1 MLETQIEMDDN
12 QVLKWRFDIS
22 TFRLI
27 GRDLITD
34 RVTALFELVKNCYD
48 ANATEV
54 TITFDNVGLDKN
66 RESSISIK
74 DDGIGMSF
82 TDIKDKWMVIGTS
95 NKRSNPFS
103 PEPFYRKC
111 VGEKGI
117 GRFAVDKLGDKVNI
131 ITKQSEE
138 KQWLD
143 VEIDWEA
150 YYKQSSDSNEIKLF
164 TDIENHY
171 EYYDSESINE
181 HGTTLKITS
190 VREIWL
196 ENDIKRFIAEAGKLV
211 SPFANMSYPM
221 QIKVIA
227 PEYGIETIAT
237 KNMDDVSIATTS
249 FSLGFDISSQTQDS
263 AYFDEETGK
272 INVRTIPIKSFGGI
286 KMKVYYFDEA
296 ARRRYRKEFPNN
308 QIDGVKIYRDSII
321 TTPFAENESE
331 DDKKRDVLGIDK
343 RLWMNIFDRVSTRE
357 IIGIVEITKKDNS
370 MIIDA
375 TNRQDFVDNKQYRD
389 LKEFIITQ
397 LDAIEGYKKYLRK
410 QKRKESRNNLES
422 AGQEIQSFISSVE
435 SIAEQNP
442 NLKDSL
448 TPVVEQAK
456 KTGKAVR
463 TAIKEKKE
471 AEEEFARKESVYMS
485 IMSLQEY
492 AIHITHAVRTTLNK
506 IRDRVEYF
514 NLFFPDP
521 TEEDVFKR
529 YAKEMYV
536 EFLNVNK
543 VIDYMLSYSQSNIQP
558 EDIELDKTIREI
570 FVEYT
575 PLFNANGITT
585 DLIIPEKVMLK
596 NTRRQFFRDILQN
609 LIDNSIKAVKDAEQ
623 KIIRCTVSVAK
634 EELIILLSDT
644 GYGIP
649 QEKRTWVFGVYNTTT
664 QDQGGAGIGLY
675 IVKTRVESLK
685 GKVFVT
691 DSEFGET
698 GTTIRIELPFKR

>member
-1 MLETQIEMDDN
+1 MDN
-12 QVLKWRFDIS
+12 GQVLKWRFDVS

-48 ANATEV
+48 ANASEV
-54 TITFDNVGLDKN
+54 TIIFNNVGINKKG
-66 RESSISIK
+66 ESSIYIK

-95 NKRSNPFS
+95 NKRSNPYS
-103 PEPFYRKC
+103 PEPFSRKC

-131 ITKQSEE
+131 FTKQKKE

-150 YYKQSSDSNEIKLF
+150 YYKQSSESNEIKLF

-171 EYYDSESINE
+171 EYYDSEDINE
-181 HGTTLKITS
+181 HGTTLKIS
-190 VREIWL
+190 NVREIWL
-196 ENDIKRFIAEAGKLV
+196 ENDIKRFIEEAGKLV

-227 PEYGIETIAT
+227 QEYGIETIAT
-237 KNMDDVSIATTS
+237 KNMDDVSIATIS
-249 FSLGFDISSQTQDS
+249 FSLDFDIASQTQDS
-263 AYFDEETGK
+263 AYFDEETGEIK
-272 INVRTIPIKSFGGI
+272 IRTIPIKSFGGI

-308 QIDGVKIYRDSII
+308 QIDGIKIYRDSII

-357 IIGIVEITKKDNS
+357 IIGIVEITKKDNP

-375 TNRQDFVDNKQYRD
+375 TNRQDFVDNEQYRD

-397 LDAIEGYKKYLRK
+397 LDAIEGYKKYSRK
-410 QKRKESRNNLES
+410 QKRKENSNTLES
-422 AGQEIQSFISSVE
+422 AGQEIQSIISSVE

-442 NLKDSL
+442 NLKHSL
-448 TPVVEQAK
+448 APVVEQAK

-514 NLFFPDP
+514 NMFYPDP
-521 TEEDVFKR
+521 TEEDIFKR

-558 EDIELDKTIREI
+558 EDIELDETIREI

-575 PLFNANGITT
+575 PLFNSNGIRT
-585 DLIIPEKVMLK
+585 DLIIPEKIMLR

-609 LIDNSIKAVKDAEQ
+609 LIDNSIKAVKDVEQ
-623 KIIRCTVSVAK
+623 KIIRCTVSVEK

-644 GYGIP
+644 GNGIP

-691 DSEFGET
+691 DSEFGEI

>member
-1 MLETQIEMDDN
+1 MDEN
-12 QVLKWRFDIS
+12 QVLKWRFDVS

-48 ANATEV
+48 ANATEI
-54 TITFDNVGLDKN
+54 TIVFNNVGLEKN
-66 RESSISIK
+66 GESSIIIK

-82 TDIKDKWMVIGTS
+82 ADIRDKWMVIGTS
-95 NKRSNPFS
+95 NKRSNPYS
-103 PEPFYRKC
+103 PEPFNRKC

-131 ITKQSEE
+131 ITKQDGEN
-138 KQWLD
+138 QWLD

-150 YYKQSSDSNEIKLF
+150 YYKQSAENHDIKLF

-171 EYYDSESINE
+171 EFHDSENQND
-181 HGTTLKITS
+181 HGTTLTITNI
-190 VREIWL
+190 REIWL
-196 ENDIKRFIAEAGKLV
+196 ESDIKRFVEEAAKLV

-221 QIKVIA
+221 QIKVVA

-237 KNMDDVSIATTS
+237 KNLDDVSIATIDFTLDFNLS
-249 FSLGFDISSQTQDS
+249 ANTQDT
-263 AYFDEETGK
+263 AYFNEDTEVIE
-272 INVRTIPIKSFGGI
+272 IQTIPIKSFGGI
-286 KMKVYYFDEA
+286 KMKVYFFDDT

-308 QIDGVKIYRDSII
+308 QIDGVKIYRDGII
-321 TTPFAENESE
+321 TTPFAENESD

-343 RLWMNIFDRVSTRE
+343 RLWKDIFDRVSTRE
-357 IIGIVEITKKDNS
+357 IIGIVEITKDNNP

-375 TNRQDFVDNKQYRD
+375 TNRQDFVDNEQYRD

-397 LDAIEGYKKYLRK
+397 LDAIEGYKKYSRK
-410 QKRKESRNNLES
+410 KKRKENSNTLES
-422 AGQEIQSFISSVE
+422 AGQEIQNFISSVE
-435 SIAEQNP
+435 NIAQQNP

-471 AEEEFARKESVYMS
+471 AEEEFARKESIYMS

-514 NLFFPDP
+514 NLFYPDP
-521 TEEDVFKR
+521 TEEDIFKR
-529 YAKEMYV
+529 YAKEMYI

-558 EDIELDKTIREI
+558 EDIELDETIKEI
-570 FVEYT
+570 FIEYK
-575 PLFNANGITT
+575 PLFDANGITT
-585 DLIIPEKVMLK
+585 EIIIPEKIMLR
-596 NTRRQFFRDILQN
+596 NTRQQFFRDILQN
-609 LIDNSIKAVKDAEQ
+609 LLDNSIKAVKDSLQ
-623 KIIRCTVSVAK
+623 KIIRCTVVIEK
-634 EELIILLSDT
+634 EKLVIMLSDT
-644 GYGIP
+644 GCGISE
-649 QEKRTWVFGVYNTTT
+649 EKRTWVFGIYNTTT

-675 IVKTRVESLK
+675 IVKTRVESLQ
-685 GKVFVT
+685 GNVSII
-691 DSEFGET
+691 DSEFGNT
-698 GTTIRIELPFKR
+698 GTTVRIELPFKK

>member
-1 MLETQIEMDDN
+1 MDEN
-12 QVLKWRFDIS
+12 QVLKWRFDVS

-48 ANATEV
+48 ANAME
-54 TITFDNVGLDKN
+54 TIIVFNNVGLEKN
-66 RESSISIK
+66 GESSIIIK

-82 TDIKDKWMVIGTS
+82 ADIRDKWMVIGTS
-95 NKRSNPFS
+95 NKRSNPYS
-103 PEPFYRKC
+103 PEPFNRKC

-131 ITKQSEE
+131 TTKQVGEN
-138 KQWLD
+138 QWLD

-150 YYKQSSDSNEIKLF
+150 YYKQSAENHDIKLF

-171 EYYDSESINE
+171 EFHDSENQND
-181 HGTTLKITS
+181 HGTTLTITN

-196 ENDIKRFIAEAGKLV
+196 ESDIKRFVEEAAKLV
-211 SPFANMSYPM
+211 SPLANMSYPM
-221 QIKVIA
+221 QIKVVA

-237 KNMDDVSIATTS
+237 KNLDDVNIATID
-249 FSLGFDISSQTQDS
+249 FSLDFNLSANTQDT
-263 AYFDEETGK
+263 AYFNEDTEVIE
-272 INVRTIPIKSFGGI
+272 IRTIPIKSFGGI
-286 KMKVYYFDEA
+286 KMKVYFFDDT

-308 QIDGVKIYRDSII
+308 QIDGVKIYRDGII
-321 TTPFAENESE
+321 TTPFAENESD

-343 RLWMNIFDRVSTRE
+343 RLWKDIFDRVSTRE
-357 IIGIVEITKKDNS
+357 IIGVVEITKDNNP

-375 TNRQDFVDNKQYRD
+375 TNRQDFVDNEQYRD

-397 LDAIEGYKKYLRK
+397 LDAIEGYKKYSRK
-410 QKRKESRNNLES
+410 KKRKENNNTLVS
-422 AGQEIQSFISSVE
+422 AGQEIQNFISSVE
-435 SIAEQNP
+435 NIAQQNP

-471 AEEEFARKESVYMS
+471 AEEEFARKENIYMS

-514 NLFFPDP
+514 NLFYPDP
-521 TEEDVFKR
+521 TEEDIFKR
-529 YAKEMYV
+529 YAKEMYI
-536 EFLNVNK
+536 EFLNANK

-558 EDIELDKTIREI
+558 EDIELDETIKEI
-570 FVEYT
+570 FTEYK
-575 PLFNANGITT
+575 PLFDANDITT
-585 DLIIPEKVMLK
+585 EIIIPEKIMLR
-596 NTRRQFFRDILQN
+596 NTRQQFFRDILQN
-609 LIDNSIKAVKDAEQ
+609 LLDNSIKAVKDSSQ
-623 KIIRCTVSVAK
+623 KIIRCTVVIEK
-634 EELIILLSDT
+634 EKLVIMLSDT
-644 GYGIP
+644 GCGIP
-649 QEKRTWVFGVYNTTT
+649 EEKRTWVFGIYNTTT

-675 IVKTRVESLK
+675 IVKTRVESLQ
-685 GKVFVT
+685 GNVSII
-691 DSEFGET
+691 DSEFGNI
-698 GTTIRIELPFKR
+698 GTTVRIELPFKK

>member
-48 ANATEV
+48 ANSTEV

-66 RESSISIK
+66 GESSISIK

-308 QIDGVKIYRDSII
+308 QIDGIKIYRDSII

-357 IIGIVEITKKDNS
+357 IIGIVEITKNDNP

-375 TNRQDFVDNKQYRD
+375 TNRQDFVDNEQYRD

-397 LDAIEGYKKYLRK
+397 LDAIESYKKYSRK
-410 QKRKESRNNLES
+410 QKKKQNNNTLES
-422 AGQEIQSFISSVE
+422 AGQEIQNFISSVE

>member
-1 MLETQIEMDDN
+1 MDEN
-12 QVLKWRFDIS
+12 QVLKWRFDVS

-48 ANATEV
+48 ANATET
-54 TITFDNVGLDKN
+54 TIVFNNVGLEKN
-66 RESSISIK
+66 GESSIIIK

-82 TDIKDKWMVIGTS
+82 ADIRDKWMVIGTS
-95 NKRSNPFS
+95 NKRSNPYS
-103 PEPFYRKC
+103 PEPFNRKC

-131 ITKQSEE
+131 ITKQYGEN
-138 KQWLD
+138 QWLD

-150 YYKQSSDSNEIKLF
+150 YYKQSVEQHDIKLF

-171 EYYDSESINE
+171 EFHDSENQND
-181 HGTTLKITS
+181 HGTTLTITN

-196 ENDIKRFIAEAGKLV
+196 ENDIKRFVEEAAKLV

-221 QIKVIA
+221 QIKVVA

-237 KNMDDVSIATTS
+237 KNLDDVSIATIDFT
-249 FSLGFDISSQTQDS
+249 LDFDLSANTQDS
-263 AYFDEETGK
+263 AYFNENTEV
-272 INVRTIPIKSFGGI
+272 IEIQTIPIKSFGGI
-286 KMKVYYFDEA
+286 KMKVFFFDDT

-308 QIDGVKIYRDSII
+308 QIDGVKIYRDGII
-321 TTPFAENESE
+321 TTPFAENESD

-343 RLWMNIFDRVSTRE
+343 RLWKDIFDRVSTRE
-357 IIGIVEITKKDNS
+357 IIGIVEITKKDNP

-375 TNRQDFVDNKQYRD
+375 TNRQDFVDNEQYRD

-397 LDAIEGYKKYLRK
+397 LDAIESYKKYLRK
-410 QKRKESRNNLES
+410 KKRKENSNTLES

-435 SIAEQNP
+435 NIAQQNP

-471 AEEEFARKESVYMS
+471 AEEEFARKESIYMS

-514 NLFFPDP
+514 NLFYPDP
-521 TEEDVFKR
+521 TEEDIFKR

-558 EDIELDKTIREI
+558 EDIELDKTIKEI
-570 FVEYT
+570 FIEYK
-575 PLFNANGITT
+575 PLFDANHITA
-585 DLIIPEKVMLK
+585 DIVIPEKMMLR
-596 NTRRQFFRDILQN
+596 NTRQQFFRDILQN
-609 LIDNSIKAVKDAEQ
+609 LLDNSIKALKDSSQ
-623 KIIRCTVSVAK
+623 KIIRCTVVIEK
-634 EELIILLSDT
+634 EKLIIMLSDT
-644 GYGIP
+644 GNGIP
-649 QEKRTWVFGVYNTTT
+649 EEKRTWVFGIYNTTT

-675 IVKTRVESLK
+675 IVKTRVESLQ
-685 GKVFVT
+685 GNVSII
-691 DSEFGET
+691 DSEFGNI
-698 GTTIRIELPFKR
+698 GTTVKIELPFKK